1 MATLLF
7 YAAAMHKEMGKQMG
21 IDLHISPSIAEA
33 LRLPEADAEQALRRE
48 LAVALY
54 SRGMLSF
61 GKARELAAL
70 DKAAFGQLLGERGVI
85 RHYGPQEAAEDLRY
99 AAGHD
104 AA

>member
-1 MATLLF
+1 MT
-7 YAAAMHKEMGKQMG
+7 HERTG
-21 IDLHISPSIAEA
+21 IDLHIPPSVAEA
-33 LRLPEADAEQALRRE
+33 LRLPEAEAERAIRRE

-54 SRGMLSF
+54 GQGLLSF

-70 DKAAFGQLLGERGVI
+70 GKAAFGQLLGERGVA

-99 AAGHD
+99 ATGDD